1 MEGTVSIKYRTS
13 LSVRVTYEPD
23 GTPLF
28 CGRDVADVLG
38 FKGTAKAAGRIA
50 GEHSFMRNLVWYDD
64 AGRKRGA
71 LILCVDEEGCK
82 AMAQRRMEGNRD
94 ACLWVL
100 GDMIQEAILKRPAPH
115 ELAPQRPMPQRP
127 TPSEAVEPA
136 RTKHDTPFD
145 IRGFEAKLDAVIAQC
160 VMMKAQIGSLG
171 QTV

>member
-28 CGRDVADVLG
+28 CGRDVAEVLG
-38 FKGTAKAAGRIA
+38 FKGMEKAAGRIA
-50 GEHSFMRNLVWYDD
+50 GEHSFRRNLVWHDS
-64 AGRKRGA
+64 AGRKHGA
-71 LILCVDEEGCK
+71 LVLCVDEEGCK
-82 AMAQRRMEGNRD
+82 AMAKRRMDGNRD
-94 ACLWVL
+94 ACRWVL
-100 GDMIQEAILKRPAPH
+100 GDLIQEAELKRPT
-115 ELAPQRPMPQRP
+115 PQGPE
-127 TPSEAVEPA
+127 PSEAAEPA
-136 RTKHDTPFD
+136 RTKYDSPFD

>member
-28 CGRDVADVLG
+28 CGRDVADILG

-100 GDMIQEAILKRPAPH
+100 GDMIQEAILKRPASH
-115 ELAPQRPMPQRP
+115 ELAPQRPA
-127 TPSEAVEPA
+127 PSEAVEPA